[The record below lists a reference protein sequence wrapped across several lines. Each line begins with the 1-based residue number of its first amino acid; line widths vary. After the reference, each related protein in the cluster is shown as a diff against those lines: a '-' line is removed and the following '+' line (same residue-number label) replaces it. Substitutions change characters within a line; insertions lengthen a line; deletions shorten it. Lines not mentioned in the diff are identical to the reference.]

1 MRYLVLYSDTFGDLT
16 GTVDRLFDDH
26 NEAELYC
33 TAQNNAVHYIDNLED
48 KWRSEYWIVVLPDD
62 QGTPN
67 PFTIRVLHN
76 AN

>member
-1 MRYLVLYSDTFGDLT
+1 MRYLVLYANTFGEFI

-26 NEAELYC
+26 FEAELYC
-33 TAQNNAVHYIDNLED
+33 TAQNNAVHYVDNLED